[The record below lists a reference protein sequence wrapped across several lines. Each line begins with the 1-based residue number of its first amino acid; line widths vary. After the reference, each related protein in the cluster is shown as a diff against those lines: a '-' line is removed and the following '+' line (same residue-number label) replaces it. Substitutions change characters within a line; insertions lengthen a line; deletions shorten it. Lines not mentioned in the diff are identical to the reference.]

1 MKFEALEIVNKNN
14 EKVKKQLE
22 KKLVNRIKKLFKKQ
36 KILKTQTGAKVYKT
50 QNKIFQEAIMKLL
63 KLLNHSLT
71 KSQEKELK
79 EVWGV
84 TEIVTLSPENI
95 KKFGQVTKKSYRDV
109 IDSIN
114 AEIRQIKP
122 DLMFI
127 QGQAGVVHN
136 VINANS
142 NVTPLFAMTE
152 RKSVETQNTDGT
164 ITKTNVFEHQ
174 CFMKY

>member
-1 MKFEALEIVNKNN
+1 
-14 EKVKKQLE
+14 
-22 KKLVNRIKKLFKKQ
+22 
-36 KILKTQTGAKVYKT
+36 
-50 QNKIFQEAIMKLL
+50 MKLL

-95 KKFGQVTKKSYRDV
+95 KKFGQVTKKSYCDV

>member
-1 MKFEALEIVNKNN
+1 
-14 EKVKKQLE
+14 
-22 KKLVNRIKKLFKKQ
+22 
-36 KILKTQTGAKVYKT
+36 
-50 QNKIFQEAIMKLL
+50 MKLL

>member
-1 MKFEALEIVNKNN
+1 
-14 EKVKKQLE
+14 
-22 KKLVNRIKKLFKKQ
+22 
-36 KILKTQTGAKVYKT
+36 
-50 QNKIFQEAIMKLL
+50 MKLL

-95 KKFGQVTKKSYRDV
+95 KKFGQVTKKSYHDV